1 MNQDDIFTLNKAR
14 IKRFEKIEG
23 RPWGAEGAVIELAK
37 QVGDLSAL
45 VMTREGYYFNDR
57 DHYKAKY
64 SKDNTDAIADELA
77 DIVFAITRIAQH
89 YDIDVMAATRKAAAE
104 DERWFKENG
113 IKF

>member
-1 MNQDDIFTLNKAR
+1 MNQDDIFTLNKNR

-45 VMTREGYYFNDR
+45 IMAKEGYYFDNR
-57 DHYKAKY
+57 SEYSKKY
-64 SKDNTDAIADELA
+64 STKTDAIADELA
-77 DIVFAITRIAQH
+77 DIVFAVTRLAQH
-89 YDIDVMAATRKAAAE
+89 YDTDIMAATKKAAKE